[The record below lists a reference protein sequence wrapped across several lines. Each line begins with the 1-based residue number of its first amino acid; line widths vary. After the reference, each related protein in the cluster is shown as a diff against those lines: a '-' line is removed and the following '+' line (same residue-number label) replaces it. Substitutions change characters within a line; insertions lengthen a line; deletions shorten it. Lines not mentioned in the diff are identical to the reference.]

1 MTKTVQL
8 LSDELAA
15 EEQCEFEA
23 GPFIVEDLSVA
34 NSNGEGLEPDVDAA
48 VSLILPQH
56 EIYVL
61 YHIRCAENT
70 LQLAVRDNLKRG
82 KPEKLL
88 TKVRKI
94 APYVRKPPVS
104 SILQRRARKGM
115 VLDMPTRWEST
126 HTMLQRLQ
134 ELKSV
139 MLDMGT

>member
-23 GPFIVEDLSVA
+23 RPPIVEDLPVA
-34 NSNGEGLEPDVDAA
+34 NSNEEDLDPDVDA
-48 VSLILPQH
+48 VVLLILPQH

-88 TKVRKI
+88 TKVRKMLLTFENHLS
-94 APYVRKPPVS
+94 AVS
-104 SILQRRARKGM
+104 YN
-115 VLDMPTRWEST
+115 DE
-126 HTMLQRLQ
+126 Q
-134 ELKSV
+134 EKEWY
-139 MLDMGT
+139 